1 MGNWTLYLLLVF
13 LSVTVLVHDSYGLT
27 VNICPNTLILICAD
41 GFYPGNS
48 VVYGGTI
55 NITVTPTNTANAP
68 EISINNVVVTNSIN
82 QTLIVFGHSN
92 TATFTFNAFGPIP
105 YLGVNAMVAG
115 SPYTVNGISTN
126 SIYLAA
132 LGDVANSVG
141 NVLTNSITITQ
152 ASPQITF
159 PSPEP
164 SINPGGEFVYN
175 GIDIPLTTKIVTY
188 NNQLTANFYVN
199 GTLVNSFI
207 TQNTIDEAAAGSYI
221 MISNTLGNGNYTAKS
236 ITKTIEINKSS
247 SSVNIDTPGGGYLYL
262 PDYDTNSV
270 IVWSL
275 AANKVT
281 ANIPAG
287 TGPSSVAITPDGQW
301 AYVADYPSNTISV
314 INTSNNVVAN
324 TIQLTSSP
332 TLMAIGPNGNHL
344 YVGSE
349 SGKPTLTKRITYIT
363 TIYTSNNLVANI
375 LNVPSPSSSDKLPLS
390 AMSVS
395 NSGKHLYSISYDPS
409 CGCTYFTIMDTAT
422 DAISSSSPGATGSA
436 SGYSLAMAPNNDIY
450 FSSSGN
456 FLTSVTPVFSYYGVS
471 SDGLHCPSAG
481 KVLIKNNGYWLCGG
495 DSASIT
501 VFNTITDA
509 VLQTISLP
517 PYALNMTTSQDG
529 QYIYINYASGHSN
542 ANEMSILNTI
552 TDSVANVFV
561 PSEYCANA
569 DYCINGG
576 IAISPNY
583 VYNGT
588 VPENTVASVESA
600 FGQLDTGSTLSV
612 SLNGGTANTYDFNA
626 LSSPFSYTYPM
637 PSAIP
642 GNYVF
647 TVSNPGNANYI
658 ATAYTYNF
666 FITKGL
672 PDLSL
677 PNFPSGSFVYGT
689 NTITANIATYGN
701 QLPAEMWAGN
711 TLLGSFTTGISNSEI
726 NAGSPVVI
734 TVNTPGNGNY
744 LPASISNTVT
754 ITKATPSFSL
764 EFQDATNTIVLNSP
778 SATSSISLE
787 YGTPFT
793 INTLSDTINN
803 QLDAYLFINN
813 ILNKTV
819 TTSNSLPV
827 ATLPPGTY
835 TFTFNSPGNNN
846 YLSFDPSITV
856 TVLSQSVTTSSSGS
870 QGTLLYLNDNIT
882 MPGSSE
888 SPVATAYIME
898 SGNTTK
904 HGFYQSQLP
913 ASLATTYAVGFGNAT
928 KEEFYQSQLPASL
941 TLYGSEIANISF
953 ACSVTMGSTNYIF
966 TKDIEGIGYNAQCD
980 RNYTVY
986 GGNFVGIYASYTPSK
1001 NMTSPYNQFSQN
1013 VTINLSYAS
1022 VQLTIS
1028 KSAPGNIIFLN
1039 SNAQFK
1045 INTESNTPMA
1055 VNITIKNSTYLT
1067 PSPPKNY
1074 TKILALTFSTNTTA
1088 VITANAT
1095 VIYGCSR
1102 PANGIKPF
1110 ILTGGGWKEIQNFT
1124 VDAKA
1129 CALSF
1134 QVPKNST
1141 FSVMQYLSPT
1151 AISSTNTTAAI
1162 PPSNAL
1168 PSNVPVAPAN
1178 VVTTSPPQRGLS
1190 TVEYIVATAAVLMAL
1205 YFILKKLGTGQK
1217 TL

>member
-1 MGNWTLYLLLVF
+1 MAL
-13 LSVTVLVHDSYGLT
+13 
-27 VNICPNTLILICAD
+27 CPNPPDISLCIDYL
-41 GFYPGNS
+41 GNS
-48 VVYGGTI
+48 VAYGGNVGI
-55 NITVTPTNTANAP
+55 VITPTNTANAT
-68 EISINNVVVTNSIN
+68 ELSINNVVVANSLYPNFPI
-82 QTLIVFGHSN
+82 
-92 TATFTFNAFGPIP
+92 AFTFNAFGPIP

-126 SIYLAA
+126 IIYFVA

-141 NVLTNSITITQ
+141 HVLSNSITITQ
-152 ASPQITF
+152 GSPQITF

-349 SGKPTLTKRITYIT
+349 SGKPTLTKRVTYIT

-542 ANEMSILNTI
+542 AR
-552 TDSVANVFV
+552 
-561 PSEYCANA
+561 
-569 DYCINGG
+569 INRR
-576 IAISPNY
+576 
-583 VYNGT
+583 
-588 VPENTVASVESA
+588 
-600 FGQLDTGSTLSV
+600 FGRWK
-612 SLNGGTANTYDFNA
+612 
-626 LSSPFSYTYPM
+626 SYLW
-637 PSAIP
+637 
-642 GNYVF
+642 GC
-647 TVSNPGNANYI
+647 
-658 ATAYTYNF
+658 
-666 FITKGL
+666 L
-672 PDLSL
+672 CDC
-677 PNFPSGSFVYGT
+677 YG
-689 NTITANIATYGN
+689 
-701 QLPAEMWAGN
+701 
-711 TLLGSFTTGISNSEI
+711 
-726 NAGSPVVI
+726 V
-734 TVNTPGNGNY
+734 
-744 LPASISNTVT
+744 
-754 ITKATPSFSL
+754 
-764 EFQDATNTIVLNSP
+764 
-778 SATSSISLE
+778 
-787 YGTPFT
+787 
-793 INTLSDTINN
+793 
-803 QLDAYLFINN
+803 
-813 ILNKTV
+813 
-819 TTSNSLPV
+819 
-827 ATLPPGTY
+827 
-835 TFTFNSPGNNN
+835 
-846 YLSFDPSITV
+846 
-856 TVLSQSVTTSSSGS
+856 
-870 QGTLLYLNDNIT
+870 
-882 MPGSSE
+882 
-888 SPVATAYIME
+888 
-898 SGNTTK
+898 
-904 HGFYQSQLP
+904 
-913 ASLATTYAVGFGNAT
+913 
-928 KEEFYQSQLPASL
+928 
-941 TLYGSEIANISF
+941 
-953 ACSVTMGSTNYIF
+953 
-966 TKDIEGIGYNAQCD
+966 
-980 RNYTVY
+980 R
-986 GGNFVGIYASYTPSK
+986 
-1001 NMTSPYNQFSQN
+1001 
-1013 VTINLSYAS
+1013 
-1022 VQLTIS
+1022 
-1028 KSAPGNIIFLN
+1028 
-1039 SNAQFK
+1039 
-1045 INTESNTPMA
+1045 
-1055 VNITIKNSTYLT
+1055 
-1067 PSPPKNY
+1067 
-1074 TKILALTFSTNTTA
+1074 
-1088 VITANAT
+1088 
-1095 VIYGCSR
+1095 
-1102 PANGIKPF
+1102 
-1110 ILTGGGWKEIQNFT
+1110 
-1124 VDAKA
+1124 
-1129 CALSF
+1129 
-1134 QVPKNST
+1134 
-1141 FSVMQYLSPT
+1141 
-1151 AISSTNTTAAI
+1151 
-1162 PPSNAL
+1162 
-1168 PSNVPVAPAN
+1168 
-1178 VVTTSPPQRGLS
+1178 
-1190 TVEYIVATAAVLMAL
+1190 
-1205 YFILKKLGTGQK
+1205 
-1217 TL
+1217 

>member
-1 MGNWTLYLLLVF
+1 MRNWTLYLLLVF
-13 LSVTVLVHDSYGLT
+13 LAMTVLIQDSYGVTIALMH
-27 VNICPNTLILICAD
+27 D
-41 GFYPGNS
+41 GIFVGNS
-48 VVYGGTI
+48 VTYGSDITI
-55 NITVTPTNTANAP
+55 YVDPTNTANAT
-68 EISINNVVVTNSIN
+68 ELSINNVVVANSLSADLP
-82 QTLIVFGHSN
+82 TV
-92 TATFTFNAFGPIP
+92 FTFNAFGPIP

-115 SPYTVNGISTN
+115 SPYTINGIGTN
-126 SIYLAA
+126 SIHLVA
-132 LGDVANSVG
+132 LGDVANSIG
-141 NVLTNSITITQ
+141 NVITNSIIITQ
-152 ASPQITF
+152 ASPPITF
-159 PSPEP
+159 PSPTP
-164 SINPGGEFVYN
+164 SISAYGEFVYN
-175 GIDIPLTTKIVTY
+175 GIAIPLTANIMSY

-199 GTLVNSFI
+199 GTLINSFI
-207 TQNTIDEAAAGSYI
+207 TQNTVDVAAAGNYI
-221 MISNTLGNGNYTAKS
+221 MLANTLGNSNYTANS

-247 SSVNIDTPGGGYLYL
+247 SSVNINTAGGRYLYL
-262 PDYDTNSV
+262 TDYDTNSV

-275 AANKVT
+275 AANQVT
-281 ANIPAG
+281 ANIPVGAG
-287 TGPSSVAITPDGQW
+287 PLSIAITPDGQW
-301 AYVADYPSNTISV
+301 AYVADYLSNTISV

-324 TIQLTSSP
+324 TIQLTTSP
-332 TLMAIGPNGNHL
+332 TRVTIGPNGNHL
-344 YVGSE
+344 YIGSVNII
-349 SGKPTLTKRITYIT
+349 STDSLTNPRFIT
-363 TIYTSNNLVANI
+363 TIYTANNLVADI
-375 LNVPSPSSSDKLPLS
+375 LNAPINGYDELPLA
-390 AMSVS
+390 AMSMS
-395 NSGKHLYSISYDPS
+395 NGGKYLYLSFYYSG
-409 CGCTYFTIMDTAT
+409 
-422 DAISSSSPGATGSA
+422 TGSYFDIMNTIANTISA
-436 SGYSLAMAPNNDIY
+436 SSTITPGDSLATAPNNDVY
-450 FSSSGN
+450 FSSYGGYLTFITPIFNYLGVDFGGGLYCPNTASGYPA
-456 FLTSVTPVFSYYGVS
+456 L
-471 SDGLHCPSAG
+471 
-481 KVLIKNNGYWLCGG
+481 VLIKNNGYWLCSGSPG
-495 DSASIT
+495 SIT

-517 PYALNMTTSQDG
+517 AYALNMTASQDG
-529 QYIYINYASGHSN
+529 KYVYFNYASGDTN
-542 ANEMSILNTI
+542 ANEISILNTA

-561 PSEYCANA
+561 PPEYCANA

-612 SLNGGTANTYDFNA
+612 SLNGGTASTYD
-626 LSSPFSYTYPM
+626 LSPFSYTYPM

-1001 NMTSPYNQFSQN
+1001 NVTSPYHQFSQN

-1067 PSPPKNY
+1067 PSLPKNY

>member
-1 MGNWTLYLLLVF
+1 MRNWTLYLLLVF
-13 LSVTVLVHDSYGLT
+13 LAMTVLIQDSYGLT
-27 VNICPNTLILICAD
+27 MTFSNSNSLI
-41 GFYPGNS
+41 
-48 VVYGGTI
+48 YGYSTK
-55 NITVTPTNTANAP
+55 ITVTPANVANIT
-68 EISINNVVVTNSIN
+68 EISINNVVVANSLSADLP
-82 QTLIVFGHSN
+82 TV
-92 TATFTFNAFGPIP
+92 FTFNAFGPIP

-126 SIYLAA
+126 SIYLVA

-141 NVLTNSITITQ
+141 HVLTNSITITQ
-152 ASPQITF
+152 ASPPITF
-159 PSPEP
+159 PSPIP
-164 SINPGGEFVYN
+164 SISSYGEFVYN
-175 GIDIPLTTKIVTY
+175 GIAIPLTANIVSY

-199 GTLVNSFI
+199 GTLINSFI
-207 TQNTIDEAAAGSYI
+207 TQNTVGVAAAGNYV
-221 MISNTLGNGNYTAKS
+221 MLANTLGNGNYTANS

-247 SSVNIDTPGGGYLYL
+247 SSVNINTAGGRYLYL
-262 PDYDTNSV
+262 TNYNSNSV

-275 AANKVT
+275 AANQVT
-281 ANIPAG
+281 ADIPVG

-301 AYVADYPSNTISV
+301 AYVADYLSNTISV

-324 TIQLTSSP
+324 TIQLTTSP
-332 TLMAIGPNGNHL
+332 TRVAIGPNGSHL
-344 YVGSE
+344 YVGNE
-349 SGKPTLTKRITYIT
+349 SGSSIYNRITYIT

-375 LNVPSPSSSDKLPLS
+375 LTVPPIATSDELLLT
-390 AMSVS
+390 AMSMS
-395 NSGKHLYSISYDPS
+395 NSGKHLYLLSYIPSIGSYFD
-409 CGCTYFTIMDTAT
+409 IMNTAT
-422 DAISSSSPGATGSA
+422 DTISSSSPGATSNFE
-436 SGYSLAMAPNNDIY
+436 SGYSLATAPNNDVY
-450 FSSSGN
+450 FLSGYYH
-456 FLTSVTPVFSYYGVS
+456 LTFITPIFNYLGMSF
-471 SDGLHCPSAG
+471 GLSCNPG
-481 KVLIKNNGYWLCGG
+481 TDTVLIKNNGYLLCNCDP
-495 DSASIT
+495 DSMT
-501 VFNTITDA
+501 VFNTITNV
-509 VLQTISLP
+509 VLKTISLSL
-517 PYALNMTTSQDG
+517 YSSDMTASQDG
-529 QYIYINYASGHSN
+529 KYVYFNYASGDTN
-542 ANEMSILNTI
+542 ANEISILNTA

-626 LSSPFSYTYPM
+626 LSPFSYTYPM

-793 INTLSDTINN
+793 INTLSNTINN
-803 QLDAYLFINN
+803 QLNSYLFVNNVINR
-813 ILNKTV
+813 TV
-819 TTSNSLPV
+819 TTANSLSI
-827 ATLPPGTY
+827 ATIPSGTY

-856 TVLSQSVTTSSSGS
+856 TVLSQPVTSSGPQTTS
-870 QGTLLYLNDNIT
+870 LNLGDNIT
-882 MPGSSE
+882 TAGNSDI
-888 SPVATAYIME
+888 PVATAYIME
-898 SGNTTK
+898 SG
-904 HGFYQSQLP
+904 S
-913 ASLATTYAVGFGNAT
+913 VT
-928 KEEFYQSQLPASL
+928 KEEFYQDQLPAAL
-941 TLYGSEIANISF
+941 TLYDGEIANISF
-953 ACSVTMGSTNYIF
+953 ACSFSVGDTRYLFLG
-966 TKDIEGIGYNAQCD
+966 DIEGIGYNSQCD
-980 RNYTVY
+980 NNYTVY
-986 GGNFVGIYASYTPSK
+986 GGTYSGDYVTVYNKVSRNNVTPPSIPPV
-1001 NMTSPYNQFSQN
+1001 PYNITMVLRKAT
-1013 VTINLSYAS
+1013 VTLNLSAS
-1022 VQLTIS
+1022 RHGSITVVHSGTTLSITT
-1028 KSAPGNIIFLN
+1028 N
-1039 SNAQFK
+1039 SSIPITA
-1045 INTESNTPMA
+1045 
-1055 VNITIKNSTYLT
+1055 NITIDNVTEF
-1067 PSPPKNY
+1067 SPPAPANFIKF
-1074 TKILALTFSTNTTA
+1074 LALNFSTGSDDVA
-1088 VITANAT
+1088 AAGAT
-1095 VIYGCSR
+1095 FDYGCNKSS
-1102 PANGIKPF
+1102 AGIKPF
-1110 ILTGGGWKEIQNFT
+1110 ILAAGVWEEVQNFT
-1124 VDAKA
+1124 IDAKT
-1129 CALSF
+1129 CTLSF
-1134 QVPKNST
+1134 QVPKNSI
-1141 FSVMQYLSPT
+1141 FSIMQYLPPAVVST
-1151 AISSTNTTAAI
+1151 ANATATA

-1168 PSNVPVAPAN
+1168 PSNVPVVPAN
-1178 VVTTSPPQRGLS
+1178 VVTVTPPHQEGLPI
-1190 TVEYIVATAAVLMAL
+1190 VEYIVAIVALSIIL
-1205 YFILKKLGTGQK
+1205 YFILRKLRTGQR